1 MEVLELIRDYYG
13 TMKGFDISSIAIR
26 DEENEELYLCL
37 YGADVGFEVSQMENP
52 NQYSYGE
59 SLDLVGEEISNV
71 IGFMDTNGDPY
82 GDEEE
87 EDDYEEE
94 DIEEEIVCHNKAC
107 TSRKNKI
114 RKKRKPTKK
123 DKDLL

>member
-26 DEENEELYLCL
+26 PEENEELYLCL
-37 YGADVGFEVSQMENP
+37 YGEDVGFEVSQMENP

-59 SLDLVGEEISNV
+59 SLDLVGEEIPNV
-71 IGFMDTNGDPY
+71 IGFMDTNDPY
-82 GDEEE
+82 DDEDEE
-87 EDDYEEE
+87 DYEEE
-94 DIEEEIVCHNKAC
+94 EIEEEIVCHNKAC

-114 RKKRKPTKK
+114 RKKRKPMRK